1 MKIKNILLIIVM
13 IIGVFTIS
21 GCNKKEESKI
31 SIIATNYP
39 AYDFTRAIVK
49 DSNVNVKMLLKPG
62 ASMHDYEPTP
72 KDIIDITNSD
82 IFVYVGGE
90 SDEWID
96 GILKD
101 IDLNKTKVIKLMDL
115 VDVKEEEIVDG
126 MEAEEEEEEE
136 GEVEYDEHIWT
147 SPKNAITIINKLKED
162 IIKLDDSKKDLFN
175 NNASSYI
182 EKLNKI
188 DGAIRN
194 VVNNAK
200 RKEVIFGDRFPLRY
214 FVDEYN
220 LKYYAAFPGCS
231 EETEASAKTISF
243 LIKKVKE
250 DNIPVVFHIEL
261 SSTKI
266 ADTIASNTNAKVLE
280 FNAAHN
286 ISQEDFDA
294 GLTYVDIMNKNIEVL
309 KEALN

>member
-162 IIKLDDSKKDLFN
+162 IIKLDDSKKELFN

-214 FVDEYN
+214 LVDEYN